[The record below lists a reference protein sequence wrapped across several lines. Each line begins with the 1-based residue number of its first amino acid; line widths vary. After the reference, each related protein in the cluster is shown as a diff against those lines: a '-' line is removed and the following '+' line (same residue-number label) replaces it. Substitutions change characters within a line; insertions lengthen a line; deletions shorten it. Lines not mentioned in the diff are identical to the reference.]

1 MSLKKFHAL
10 FVLFT
15 FFILLLLYL
24 YIEQLLQTNIDMQI
38 ENGIVKHSVE
48 IREMVRD
55 KFDALIR
62 KFALY
67 EQTNLMKLQD
77 VADYVSEKPDE
88 MNLSMIGESL
98 NTNLIDG
105 RYEICVINKEKV
117 IEKSSSPAK
126 IGLDFKGYPYFSE
139 VLDRLKSGK
148 KAYEVTAPVFDR
160 TAMDMRQYFIV
171 SEGEY
176 WVVLDHILHF
186 DDYDHQNIEAL
197 RSVYPSLIDLDLY
210 ILTAGNV
217 QYINKRRQASE
228 GFTDYAEQSRS
239 NMVMITGDLGLQQKT
254 GSSST
259 AVIVDDLKER
269 DMVYRRNDDVHEA
282 TVYTLTNNYQQ
293 SDADTFALIAKIRFD
308 LNYHLDKYQD
318 LKNIMRLF
326 ISFVLVYAVLSFIVI
341 YGAVISKI
349 ASIAQQVRSDR
360 IIVVEGF
367 LFSEFKYLI
376 QRYNKFL
383 LHWKGEVRRL
393 NEITM
398 QDELTKCANRRYFNK
413 KLKEEIDLFY
423 RYGQEFSMI
432 MLDIDDFKKINDVY
446 GHDAGDHVLFSIA
459 EDIKQQVRTSDS
471 ICRIGGE
478 EFAIILPET
487 DYESAFFVAEK
498 IRASIEKQEYI
509 EDQTITVSV
518 GVGSFQDGQDFNAFY
533 QAVDSLLYFSKGSGK
548 NRVYGGEVPAV

>member
-15 FFILLLLYL
+15 LSILLLLYL
-24 YIEQLLQTNIDMQI
+24 YIEQLLQNNIDMQI
-38 ENGIVKHSVE
+38 ENGIVKHSVD
-48 IREMVRD
+48 IREMVRE

-67 EQTNLMKLQD
+67 EKTNLMKLQD
-77 VADYVSEKPDE
+77 VADYVSENPDE
-88 MNLSMIGESL
+88 MNLSAIGVSL

-105 RYEICVINKEKV
+105 RYEISVINKEKV
-117 IEKSSSPAK
+117 VEKSSSAAE
-126 IGLDFKGYPYFSE
+126 IGLDFKKYPYFSK
-139 VLDRLKSGK
+139 VLDRLKSGTK
-148 KAYEVTAPVFDR
+148 GYEITAPVFDR
-160 TAMDMRQYFIV
+160 TEMDMRQYFIV
-171 SEGEY
+171 SEGDD

-197 RSVYPSLIDLDLY
+197 RRVYPSLTDLDLY
-210 ILTAGNV
+210 ILTADNI
-217 QYINKRRQASE
+217 QYINKRQQARE
-228 GFTDYAEQSRS
+228 GFTSYAEQNRA
-239 NMVMITGDLGLQQKT
+239 NMVMIASQLGLQQQT
-254 GSSST
+254 SPPT
-259 AVIVDDLKER
+259 AAMIIDDLKER
-269 DMVYRRNDDVHEA
+269 DMVYRRNDELNEA

-293 SDADTFALIAKIRFD
+293 SDADTFALIAKMRFD
-308 LNYHLDKYQD
+308 LNYHLNKYQE
-318 LKNIMRLF
+318 LKNILRLF
-326 ISFVLVYAVLSFIVI
+326 ISFVLIYAVLSFILI

-349 ASIAQQVRSDR
+349 TSIAQHVRSDR
-360 IIVVEGF
+360 IIVIDGF

-432 MLDIDDFKKINDVY
+432 MLDIDDFKKINDVH

-459 EDIKQQVRTSDS
+459 EDIRQQVRTSDS

-498 IRASIEKQEYI
+498 IRAGIEKQEYI
-509 EDQTITVSV
+509 EDETITVSV
-518 GVGSFQDGQDFNAFY
+518 GVGSFQDGQDFNGFY
-533 QAVDSLLYFSKGSGK
+533 QAVDSLLYFSKSSGK
-548 NRVYGGEVPAV
+548 NRVQGGMIPTV